1 MYGRQWG
8 GLLVRFWVTH
18 RILSGFL
25 TIGWYPI
32 LLGRE
37 VNKVYCPKIYQN
49 DWRPFPETGPLV
61 LCVPHRPSG
70 YAVSHLF
77 KGEKVNSGTFPC
89 CSENFDPWKLCCCWN
104 LPLYKC
110 LAFFFVTLK
119 VDTPLPPVTSEE
131 LLWKTSWD
139 MRWPYHLLTL
149 FIWGSAASS
158 KYLILDVK
166 LQLDY

>member
-1 MYGRQWG
+1 MQYQILQIFQNVQTNIVRIVCQTVRRNTSEILGYPPYF
-8 GLLVRFWVTH
+8 VRFSNNRMV
-18 RILSGFL
+18 
-25 TIGWYPI
+25 PI
-32 LLGRE
+32 LLGSE

-110 LAFFFVTLK
+110 LAFVFL
-119 VDTPLPPVTSEE
+119 LP
-131 LLWKTSWD
+131 
-139 MRWPYHLLTL
+139 
-149 FIWGSAASS
+149 
-158 KYLILDVK
+158 
-166 LQLDY
+166 

>member
-1 MYGRQWG
+1 MYDRQSG
-8 GLLVRFWVTH
+8 ELLVRFWVTH

-89 CSENFDPWKLCCCWN
+89 CSENFDPWKLRCCWN

-110 LAFFFVTLK
+110 LVLSFCYLK
-119 VDTPLPPVTSEE
+119 SRY
-131 LLWKTSWD
+131 SFASC
-139 MRWPYHLLTL
+139 HLRRT
-149 FIWGSAASS
+149 FMEN
-158 KYLILDVK
+158 ILRHEVAVPSFNVVHLRICSFK
-166 LQLDY
+166 